1 MCRHPLSL
9 YRERHQLTLEAFA
22 ARIGATKGMVWKWE
36 NRVAEP
42 RSRYRQAI
50 VDATG
55 GEVSHADLLIVT
67 PREAAS

>member
-1 MCRHPLSL
+1 MSRHPLTL

-22 ARIGATKGMVWKWE
+22 ALVGATKGMVWKWE

-42 RSRYRQAI
+42 RARYRQAI

-55 GEVSHADLLIVT
+55 GEISHADLLILTV
-67 PREAAS
+67 REAAS